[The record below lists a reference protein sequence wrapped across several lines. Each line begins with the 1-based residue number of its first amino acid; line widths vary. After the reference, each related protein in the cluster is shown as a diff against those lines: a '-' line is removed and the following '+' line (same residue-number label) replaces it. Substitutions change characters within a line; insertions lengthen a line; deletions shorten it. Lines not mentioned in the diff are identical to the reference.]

1 MPNDVLTQNQSGSR
15 RFAPLGIIFGLL
27 GLLLFG
33 YFVSRAGVGEIVSNI
48 QRLGAGFLLILAVS
62 STRYIVRALAWMR
75 CVEPPHRLPFRDAFA
90 ARLMGDALG
99 NIIPFVSVAVSE
111 PSKAVFVKDRV
122 PLLVGLSAL
131 AIENIFYALTVAI
144 FIFAGTA
151 TLLLTFSLPKGL
163 RYASIAALITT
174 LVIIPLIYLLI
185 RWQTRFLSGA
195 LSFLSRRGV
204 VPKYIDKIRPRAQ
217 SLEDRVYGF
226 YATSQRSF
234 LSIFLLDMSFHAAGM
249 LEVFITLAFISPVA
263 PTFTQAFILESVNRI
278 INVAFKFIPLRA
290 GVDEGGTGQVSKV
303 LGFAR
308 DIGVTLAIVRKGRD
322 IFWSAIG
329 LLLIWK
335 KNQRLSA

>member
-15 RFAPLGIIFGLL
+15 RFAPLGILFGLL

-48 QRLGAGFLLILAVS
+48 QRLGAGFLLILAIS
-62 STRYIVRALAWMR
+62 STRYIVRALAWTR
-75 CVEPPHRLPFRDAFA
+75 CIEPPHRLPFRDAFA

-131 AIENIFYALTVAI
+131 AIENIFYAFTVAL
-144 FIFAGTA
+144 FIFSGTA

-163 RYASIAALITT
+163 RYASIGALVTT
-174 LVIIPLIYLLI
+174 LVVISLIYFLI
-185 RWQTRFLSGA
+185 RRQTRFLSGA
-195 LSFLSRRGV
+195 LGFLNRRGV
-204 VPKYIDKIRPRAQ
+204 MPKFIGKVLPRAQ
-217 SLEDRVYGF
+217 SLENRIYGF
-226 YATSQRSF
+226 YATSERSF
-234 LSIFLLDMSFHAAGM
+234 LSIFLLDMCFHVAGV
-249 LEVFITLAFISPVA
+249 LEVFITLSFISPIA
-263 PTFTQAFILESVNRI
+263 PTITQAFILESVNRI

-308 DIGVTLAIVRKGRD
+308 GIGETLAIVRKGRD
-322 IFWSAIG
+322 IFWSAVG

-335 KNQRLSA
+335 KGHKISA

>member
-62 STRYIVRALAWMR
+62 STRYILRALAWMR
-75 CVEPPHRLPFRDAFA
+75 CVEPPHRLPFRDALA

-174 LVIIPLIYLLI
+174 LVIIPLIYLLM
-185 RWQTRFLSGA
+185 RWQMRFLSGA
-195 LSFLSRRGV
+195 LGFLSRRGI

-234 LSIFLLDMSFHAAGM
+234 LSIFLLDMCFHAAGM

-263 PTFTQAFILESVNRI
+263 PTLTQAFILESVNRI

-322 IFWSAIG
+322 IFRSAIG